1 LIAAWA
7 PSTLRAHLEG
17 SVGPLAIGSLVPDPQ
32 HSLPS
37 LATPPL
43 APQVSRAPE
52 LDRLLWDQIERA
64 TGSPTLVGNQIRLQF
79 EGSASFDAWLE
90 AIEGARRFVY
100 FENYVVRDDRV
111 GRAFREAL
119 IAKAH
124 QGVPVFVIHDWLGCW
139 ATPRRYWRPLREA
152 GVQVRAFNP
161 PSLAIG
167 DPLGVLQ
174 RDHRKLVVA
183 DGEVA
188 FVGGFCIGEEWT
200 GSRSR
205 PPWRDTGVEIRG
217 PAAHAAALA
226 FERLWGE
233 MGLPTD
239 LASASPPPAEV
250 GSTPVWIIEG
260 EPGKARV
267 YRTLHLS
274 AARARGRLW
283 LTDAYFVAP
292 RSVSEALAAAARQGV
307 DVRILVPAHN
317 NWPLVGSLSRGGY
330 RFLLESGVRLF
341 EWQGPMIHAKTAVVD
356 GSWCRVGSSN
366 LNGASLMGNW
376 ELDVGVFDPG
386 LARQLE
392 GLFLA
397 DLASS
402 REIVLPGRALV
413 AVGRLPGEA
422 EPPKASLDPKGT
434 LPERLE
440 QQFRSLGSG
449 GSGRGAGMAPLVR
462 AGSLLGGALA
472 GNRTLGREDR
482 TVLGTLSVAILMV
495 AAAAAFFP
503 MLVGWCVAVLT
514 TWFGVVTGIRAL
526 AQARRARAQ
535 ERRAALAARLN
546 SAATGESPWTT

>member
-1 LIAAWA
+1 M
-7 PSTLRAHLEG
+7 PETE
-17 SVGPLAIGSLVPDPQ
+17 P
-32 HSLPS
+32 
-37 LATPPL
+37 TPPPHSSVPFSSSG
-43 APQVSRAPE
+43 AGRGETERQ
-52 LDRLLWDQIERA
+52 LWDQIERA
-64 TGSPTLVGNQIRLQF
+64 TGSPTYQGNQIRLQF

-90 AIEGARRFVY
+90 AIDGARRFVY

-124 QGVPVFVIHDWLGCW
+124 QGVPVCLIHDWLGCW
-139 ATPRRYWRPLREA
+139 ATPNKYWKPLQEA
-152 GVQVRAFNP
+152 GVQVRAFNR

-233 MGLPTD
+233 IGEPSY
-239 LASASPPPAEV
+239 LARTLAPPGDA
-250 GSTPVWIIEG
+250 GSTPVWLIEG

-267 YRTLHLS
+267 YRTLHLV
-274 AARARGRLW
+274 AAGARSRIW
-283 LTDAYFVAP
+283 MTDAYFVAP
-292 RSVSEALAAAARQGV
+292 RSVMEALAAAARQGV
-307 DVRILVPAHN
+307 DVRILMPAHN

-330 RFLLESGVRLF
+330 RFLLENGVRLF
-341 EWQGPMIHAKTAVVD
+341 EWQGPMIHAKTAVAD
-356 GSWCRVGSSN
+356 GFWSRVGSSN

-376 ELDVGVFDPG
+376 ELDVGVIDQG
-386 LARQLE
+386 LAGQLE

-402 REIVLPGRALV
+402 REIVLPGRARPSI
-413 AVGRLPGEA
+413 GRLPGEA
-422 EPPKASLDPKGT
+422 DTPKALLDPEGSI
-434 LPERLE
+434 PERIE
-440 QQFRSLGSG
+440 QQLRSLGTSR
-449 GSGRGAGMAPLVR
+449 SRRVGMAPLVR
-462 AGSLLGGALA
+462 AGSVLGGALA
-472 GNRTLGREDR
+472 GHRMLGREDR

-495 AAAAAFFP
+495 AVLAAVFP
-503 MLVGWCVAVLT
+503 VFVGWGVAVVT
-514 TWFGVVTGIRAL
+514 TWFGVVTGIRAF
-526 AQARRARAQ
+526 AQAQRARTE
-535 ERRAALAARLN
+535 ERRAE
-546 SAATGESPWTT
+546 SASLSDGDVG

>member
-1 LIAAWA
+1 
-7 PSTLRAHLEG
+7 
-17 SVGPLAIGSLVPDPQ
+17 VPDTQPT
-32 HSLPS
+32 LPS
-37 LATPPL
+37 ESGSPP
-43 APQVSRAPE
+43 ASRGRPSIGE
-52 LDRLLWDQIERA
+52 RLLWNQIERA
-64 TGSPTLVGNQIRLQF
+64 TGSPTLLGNQLRLQF

-90 AIEGARRFVY
+90 AIDGARRFVY

-124 QGVPVFVIHDWLGCW
+124 QGVPVLVVHDWLGCW
-139 ATPRRYWRPLREA
+139 ATPRRYWKPLRDA

-217 PAAHAAALA
+217 PAAHSAALA

-233 MGLPTD
+233 IGEPSF
-239 LASASPPPAEV
+239 LAATLAPPPDV
-250 GSTPVWIIEG
+250 GSTPVWLIEG

-267 YRTLHLS
+267 FRTLLLA
-274 AARARGRLW
+274 AARARSRIW
-283 LTDAYFVAP
+283 VTDAYFVAP
-292 RSVSEALAAAARQGV
+292 RSVTEALAAAARQGV
-307 DVRILVPAHN
+307 DVRILVPSHN

-330 RFLLESGVRLF
+330 RSLLENGVRIF

-356 GSWCRVGSSN
+356 GSWSRVGSSN
-366 LNGASLMGNW
+366 LNSASLMGNW
-376 ELDVGVFDPG
+376 ELDVGVLDPD
-386 LARQLE
+386 LAGQLE

-397 DLASS
+397 DLASA
-402 REIVLPGRALV
+402 REIVLPGGRTLP
-413 AVGRLPGEA
+413 VGRLPGETDT
-422 EPPKASLDPKGT
+422 PKAPLDPEGSI
-434 LPERLE
+434 PERIE
-440 QQFRSLGSG
+440 QQLRS
-449 GSGRGAGMAPLVR
+449 RGATGSRRVRMAPLVR
-462 AGSLLGGALA
+462 AGSVLGGALA

-482 TVLGTLSVAILMV
+482 TVLGTLSVAILV
-495 AAAAAFFP
+495 LAALAGVFP
-503 MLVGWCVAVLT
+503 VFVGWAVAVVA

-526 AQARRARAQ
+526 AQRRRARAA
-535 ERRAALAARLN
+535 ER
-546 SAATGESPWTT
+546 ATETAGDEEETAERPDTANHGRPVTPGSTERQG

>member
-1 LIAAWA
+1 M
-7 PSTLRAHLEG
+7 
-17 SVGPLAIGSLVPDPQ
+17 PDIQPT
-32 HSLPS
+32 LPS
-37 LATPPL
+37 ESGSPP
-43 APQVSRAPE
+43 AARGRPSIGE
-52 LDRLLWDQIERA
+52 RLLWDQIERA
-64 TGSPTLVGNQIRLQF
+64 TGSPTLLGNQIRLQF

-90 AIEGARRFVY
+90 AIDGARRFVY

-124 QGVPVFVIHDWLGCW
+124 QGVPVLVVHDWLGCW
-139 ATPRRYWRPLREA
+139 ATPRRYWKPLRDA
-152 GVQVRAFNP
+152 GVQVRAFNR

-217 PAAHAAALA
+217 PAAHSAALA

-233 MGLPTD
+233 IGEPSF
-239 LASASPPPAEV
+239 LAATLSPPPDE
-250 GSTPVWIIEG
+250 GPTPVWLIEG

-267 YRTLHLS
+267 YRTLHL
-274 AARARGRLW
+274 AATRARSRIW
-283 LTDAYFVAP
+283 VTDAYFVAP
-292 RSVSEALAAAARQGV
+292 RSVTEALSAAARQGV
-307 DVRILVPAHN
+307 DVRILVPSHN

-330 RFLLESGVRLF
+330 RSLLENGVRIF

-356 GSWCRVGSSN
+356 GSWSRVGSSN
-366 LNGASLMGNW
+366 LNSASLMGNW
-376 ELDVGVFDPG
+376 ELDVGVLDPD
-386 LARQLE
+386 LAGQLE

-397 DLASS
+397 DLASA
-402 REIVLPGRALV
+402 REIVLPGRPTLPA
-413 AVGRLPGEA
+413 GRLPGEA
-422 EPPKASLDPKGT
+422 DTPKALLDPEGT
-434 LPERLE
+434 IPERIE
-440 QQFRSLGSG
+440 QQLRS
-449 GSGRGAGMAPLVR
+449 RGATGGRRVGMAPLVR
-462 AGSLLGGALA
+462 AGSVLGGALA

-482 TVLGTLSVAILMV
+482 TVLGTLSVAILV
-495 AAAAAFFP
+495 LAALAAIFP
-503 MLVGWCVAVLT
+503 VFVGWAVAVVA

-526 AQARRARAQ
+526 AQRRRARAA
-535 ERRAALAARLN
+535 ERLGEAAGDEEETAARPDTA
-546 SAATGESPWTT
+546 SHGRPGAPGSTERQG